1 MNDVPNDFDDLISK
15 LRRIVKEQRMRI
27 SDFLRDFDKLRS
39 GTITVTQLRKGLT
52 MCKIP
57 LSDTEF
63 NHLLERFS
71 ANEKPG
77 FVRWRELCDAVD
89 EVFTVKNL
97 EKSVPSEPVKE
108 VSTNYNYGRVLI
120 TERDRV
126 IAEQVKKKF

>member
-1 MNDVPNDFDDLISK
+1 
-15 LRRIVKEQRMRI
+15 MRI

-39 GTITVTQLRKGLT
+39 GTITITQLRKGLT

-63 NHLLERFS
+63 NHLLQKFS
-71 ANEKPG
+71 SNEKPG
-77 FVRWRELCDAVD
+77 FVRWKELCDTVD

-120 TERDRV
+120 TEKDKI
-126 IAEQVKKKF
+126 IAE